1 MIFLFLQWQE
11 KIRELIHQRRGKLFH
26 TIFRQREVIY
36 QTWEGVF
43 HPISKQREVIYQT
56 WEGVF
61 YLISKLREVIYQTWE
76 GVFYLI
82 SKHREVIY
90 QTREKV
96 FYRICKDRKVI
107 NKTRES
113 VFYLTPNTKMSYVCQ
128 TRLEGVFILYS
139 KNKSLDWKRARRK
152 EYFKL
157 ISWSQDV
164 RWKILCGVL
173 HLVLI

>member
-1 MIFLFLQWQE
+1 MT
-11 KIRELIHQRRGKLFH
+11 REDKRSDTSKTGKTVLYDIQTTRGDISNMRRSVSCDIQ
-26 TIFRQREVIY
+26 TSRSYIY
-36 QTWEGVF
+36 Q
-43 HPISKQREVIYQT
+43 SR
-56 WEGVF
+56 GVF
-61 YLISKLREVIYQTWE
+61 YLK
-76 GVFYLI
+76 

-152 EYFKL
+152 EYFKP
-157 ISWSQDV
+157 ISSVVTSCQVKDSLQCTIS
-164 RWKILCGVL
+164 RLKLRPKL
-173 HLVLI
+173 E